1 MSEPLSVRRAFAQ
14 PSLTDLKRRSVR
26 GGFATLSA
34 QGVRFV
40 LQTATT
46 MVMARLLSPQDFGLQ
61 GMAIVVIGFLALFQ
75 DAGLGAATIQRL
87 EVTQEQIS
95 TLFWIN

>member
-1 MSEPLSVRRAFAQ
+1 MSADVSEHPARDHALAQ

-34 QGVRFV
+34 QGVKFV

-46 MVMARLLSPQDFGLQ
+46 MVLARLLSPQDFGLQ
-61 GMAIVVIGFLALFQ
+61 GMAIVVTGFLALFQ
-75 DAGLGAATIQRL
+75 DAGLVDGDHPT
-87 EVTQEQIS
+87 S
-95 TLFWIN
+95 